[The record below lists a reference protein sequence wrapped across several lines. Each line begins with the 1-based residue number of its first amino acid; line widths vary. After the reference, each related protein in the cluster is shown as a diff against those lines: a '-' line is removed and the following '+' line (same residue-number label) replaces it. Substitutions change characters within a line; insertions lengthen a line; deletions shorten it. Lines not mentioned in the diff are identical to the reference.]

1 MAVLIDVNNIKE
13 EKVSRKLELNK
24 FSIIITFIIF
34 IFIVKLL
41 FEVIDSFFDIYKILD
56 EYYDFTIIL
65 ISLVLTYIY
74 SKNKYLKNQHFKNGF
89 IDLSK
94 KKNKSIK
101 VEPSVLKRLDNK
113 NYILNNVKI
122 SLKSGINYIDTL
134 CINDKGIFI
143 IYSRNDKGIIRGNDF
158 DNKWELENEFGFKK
172 INNPIFILEK
182 QINKLNEYI
191 KEIGYN
197 INVKGIIYYFEET
210 KLNIKLNNEDIK
222 IFNKNTDEELI
233 KYIEKLNSKY
243 KISFSDILRIVSKIK

>member
-1 MAVLIDVNNIKE
+1 MAILIDVTNIKE
-13 EKVSRKLELNK
+13 EKLVRKVELNK

-41 FEVIDSFFDIYKILD
+41 FEVIDSFFYVYKILD

-65 ISLVLTYIY
+65 ISLVLTYSY
-74 SKNKYLKNQHFKNGF
+74 SKNKYLKKQQFKNGF
-89 IDLSK
+89 IDLNK
-94 KKNKSIK
+94 RKNKDIK
-101 VEPSVLKRLDNK
+101 IEPAVLRRLDNK

-143 IYSRNDKGIIRGNDF
+143 IYSRNDNGIIRGNDF
-158 DNKWELENEFGFKK
+158 DNKWELENKFGFKK
-172 INNPIFILEK
+172 INNPIFILKK
-182 QINKLNEYI
+182 QMNNINEYI

-197 INVKGIIYYFEET
+197 IKVRGIIYYFEDT

-222 IFNKNTDEELI
+222 IFNKNTDGELI
-233 KYIEKLNSKY
+233 KYIEKTNSKH
-243 KISFSDILRIVSKIK
+243 KISLSDILRIVSKIK